1 MRCLKVKTGVFRR
14 TTILVQKLCTKVF
27 GYLVVIRLV
36 VSGCQTFSKLFSSW
50 REAVISLVAASPE
63 LVTIS

>member
-1 MRCLKVKTGVFRR
+1 
-14 TTILVQKLCTKVF
+14 
-27 GYLVVIRLV
+27 
-36 VSGCQTFSKLFSSW
+36 VSGCQTFSKLFPSW